1 MALSGQM
8 TSSALHGLLRDG
20 KLAGSWV
27 LDASRSEVR
36 LTSRTF
42 WGLAPINGVFRQVSG
57 KGTVSPSGGVAGTI
71 TVAAQSIDTKIK
83 KRDEHLRAA
92 DFFDVGNH
100 PDITF
105 TVDQITPSGSGVTV
119 VGQLTVRR
127 RTRPASFDAQVS
139 GFDGDEVWLDGKLGV
154 NRTDFGMT
162 FNRMGM
168 ASNDNSITVH
178 AVFTRV

>member
-8 TSSALHGLLRDG
+8 TTLQALLRDA

-36 LTSRTF
+36 LTTRTI
-42 WGLAPINGVFRQVSG
+42 WGLVPVKGVFSQVSG
-57 KGTVSPSGGVAGTI
+57 KGTVSPSGGVTGTI
-71 TVAAQSIDTKIK
+71 TVAAQSIDTKMK

-92 DFFDVGNH
+92 DFFDVGKH

-119 VGQLTVRR
+119 AGQLTVRG
-127 RTRPASFDAQVS
+127 RTRPVSFGAQVS
-139 GFDGDEVWLDGKLGV
+139 GFDGDEVCLDGELQI
-154 NRTDFGMT
+154 NRADFDMT

-168 ASNDNSITVH
+168 VSNDNSINVH
-178 AVFTRV
+178 AVFTRA